1 MLRNK
6 FLNELK
12 LKSVNQ
18 TDECVNE
25 WRLYHYLLIP
35 KESKCLC
42 GVIIDKNFIIKNNI
56 NNNELIVGSTCV
68 KKFMNINIEL
78 IETINKILKY
88 ELYLKKHD
96 DMLLETGYF
105 KDHKFKYIFINKP
118 LYVDIISKSKIK
130 IKNANL
136 KKFRKYCDYYN
147 FILVN

>member
-6 FLNELK
+6 FLDELK

-25 WRLYHYLLIP
+25 WRLSHYLMIQ
-35 KESKCLC
+35 KQSNCIC

-56 NNNELIVGSTCV
+56 NDNELIVGSTCV

-78 IETINKILKY
+78 IELINKILKH
-88 ELYLKKHD
+88 ESYLKKHD
-96 DMLLETGYF
+96 DMLLETGIF

-118 LYVDIISKSKIK
+118 LYVEFISKCK

-136 KKFRKYCDYYN
+136 KRFRKYCDYYN
-147 FILVN
+147 FILAN